1 MVPAELPEGRKA
13 LGTNFLYKLKA
24 GGRYKARLV
33 VRGNLQQQGYDY
45 TEVWAPA
52 SKHSSLRAFLSVA
65 AASNMHLHQL
75 DVKTAFLNADLE
87 EEIYVTL
94 PPEVEGGGAG
104 IVYRLRKAIYGLKQA
119 PRAWYKR
126 LREEMELL
134 GFRVS
139 EADPALFIRD
149 NKAGRQIILCHVDD
163 LLIGAVDL
171 DQIKQIKAGISR
183 SLKISDMGPAN
194 YYLAMEIEREGS
206 ALLLTQ
212 KKCTREMGL
221 EFGGGSGLVGYADS
235 DYANNPDNR
244 RSTTGYAFLLNG
256 GAISWASKLQPTVA
270 ASTTEAEYMAAAA
283 AVKEAL
289 WLRKVLPDLGVQ
301 LSTVSIKGDNTAA
314 LKLLTNPIASDRS
327 KHIDVMHHFARE
339 RALSGEVCFSYI
351 PTQLMVADS
360 LTKALVPVKFLAC
373 REGLGV
379 RDWSKKR

>member
-1 MVPAELPEGRKA
+1 
-13 LGTNFLYKLKA
+13 
-24 GGRYKARLV
+24 
-33 VRGNLQQQGYDY
+33 
-45 TEVWAPA
+45 
-52 SKHSSLRAFLSVA
+52 
-65 AASNMHLHQL
+65 
-75 DVKTAFLNADLE
+75 
-87 EEIYVTL
+87 
-94 PPEVEGGGAG
+94 
-104 IVYRLRKAIYGLKQA
+104 
-119 PRAWYKR
+119 
-126 LREEMELL
+126 
-134 GFRVS
+134 
-139 EADPALFIRD
+139 
-149 NKAGRQIILCHVDD
+149 VDD

-212 KKCTREMGL
+212 KKYTAEMLERFGMASVRQRTVPLDNNTKLSKTSGTALTGGDISTYRELVGSMMYLAVCTRPDIAHSVGLLARFFNEPTSVHLLAAKQVMRYVACTREMGL